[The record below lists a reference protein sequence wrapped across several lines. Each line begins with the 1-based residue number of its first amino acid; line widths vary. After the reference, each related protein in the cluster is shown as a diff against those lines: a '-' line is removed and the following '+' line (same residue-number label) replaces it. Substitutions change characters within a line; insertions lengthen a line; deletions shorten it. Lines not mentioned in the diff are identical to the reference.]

1 MKLINY
7 FLFFVVISLAN
18 TNTSA
23 DSPYNSSYW
32 WHDLTQSAR
41 NKIIVNTAA
50 EDLNINVQ
58 KSCKEWVRSVI
69 YEATGGHFSI
79 PPTSSALYTW
89 QDDPTG
95 QAVGMSIP
103 IKNVVPGQII
113 QMLLKSGWE
122 HTAIVYKKT
131 STTVTLIE
139 SNFDSTP
146 SNNYD
151 AVVRT
156 RTLSFSQFYATLKNS
171 GAYSVYFI
179 Q

>member
-1 MKLINY
+1 MKIFKG
-7 FLFFVVISLAN
+7 FLFFLLISLACFN
-18 TNTSA
+18 TIA

-41 NKIIVNTAA
+41 NKTIVNTALQ
-50 EDLNINVQ
+50 DLNVNVQ
-58 KSCKEWVRSVI
+58 KSCKEWVRSVV
-69 YEATGGHFSI
+69 YEATGNHFSI
-79 PPTSSALYTW
+79 PPTSSTLYMW

-131 STTVTLIE
+131 STSVTLIE

-146 SNNYD
+146 SNDYD
-151 AVVRT
+151 AVVKT
-156 RTLSFSQFYATLKNS
+156 RTLTFSQFYESLKNP
-171 GAYSVYFI
+171 GNYSVYFI